1 MHPFLVHRRWL
12 VLYLLFFLQAGVV
25 LSEILLGAEKG
36 LRGSLWLLI
45 LPLFLL
51 HAFSC
56 LASWYLCR
64 AIPLGKVGIGGV
76 LAAQAGSGLLASMV
90 MVGAGWVSGPYFGTT
105 VHQLFRQDV
114 VLVLV
119 FSFFLYSL
127 MVVLHYLFLALET
140 STKAEAAALEAQI
153 LAREAELQS
162 LRTQLDPHFL
172 FNCLNSISAL
182 VTTDPKQ
189 AREMCGRLALFF
201 RRTLELG
208 AQELVSLSAEV
219 ELARDYLAIEEA
231 RFGDRLRHEIKVGSE
246 AADRLLPPLIL
257 QPLLENAVRHGIGH
271 LLEGG
276 EIRVEVAWQRD
287 GLTLR
292 VENPCDPERPRS
304 RGAGVGLANVRKRL
318 QAVYGAKS
326 KMRVRD
332 GGDRFEVVV
341 RVPGETSVPITG
353 SDRKGRSSGPTPTV
367 GRGSREGVAD
377 MKTVRS

>member
-12 VLYLLFFLQAGVV
+12 ALYLLFFLQAGVV
-25 LSEILLGAEKG
+25 LAEILLGTEKS
-36 LRGSLWLLI
+36 LRGSLWTLL
-45 LPLFLL
+45 LPLLLL

-76 LAAQAGSGLLASMV
+76 LAAQAGSGLLASTAL
-90 MVGAGWVSGPYFGTT
+90 VGVGWVAGPYLGAPVARLF
-105 VHQLFRQDV
+105 HQGV

-119 FSFFLYSL
+119 FAFFLYSL

-140 STKAEAAALEAQI
+140 STKAEAAALEARI

-201 RRTLELG
+201 RRTLDLG
-208 AQELVSLSAEV
+208 AQELVPLSAEV

-231 RFGDRLRHEIKVGSE
+231 RFGDRLRYELKVGPGAS
-246 AADRLLPPLIL
+246 DRWMPPLIL

-276 EIRVEVAWQRD
+276 EIGVEVSWQRE
-287 GLTLR
+287 GLILR
-292 VENPCDPERPRS
+292 VENPCDPDRPRS
-304 RGAGVGLANVRKRL
+304 RGAGVGLANVRQRL
-318 QAVYGAKS
+318 QAIYGAKS
-326 KMRVRD
+326 KVRVRD

-341 RVPGETSVPITG
+341 RVPGQISALAEPRTQLAAAVGPDSRHLHE
-353 SDRKGRSSGPTPTV
+353 SRKSH
-367 GRGSREGVAD
+367 EQE
-377 MKTVRS
+377 

>member
-12 VLYLLFFLQAGVV
+12 ALYLLFFVQAGVV
-25 LSEILLGAEKG
+25 LAEILVGPEKE
-36 LRGSLWLLI
+36 LRVPLWLLL

-64 AIPLGKVGIGGV
+64 AVPLGKVGIGGI
-76 LAAQAGSGLLASMV
+76 LASQAGSGLLASGAL
-90 MVGAGWVSGPYFGTT
+90 VGVGWVSAPFLGDTITP
-105 VHQLFRQDV
+105 LFRNGA

-119 FSFFLYSL
+119 FAFFLYSL
-127 MVVLHYLFLALET
+127 MVVLHYLFLALEM

-172 FNCLNSISAL
+172 FNCLNSVSAL
-182 VTTDPKQ
+182 VTTDPKL

-201 RRTLELG
+201 RRTLDLG
-208 AQELVSLSAEV
+208 AQEFVSLAAEM
-219 ELARDYLAIEEA
+219 ELARDYLAIEQV

-246 AADRLLPPLIL
+246 ASDRLLPPLIL

-276 EIRVEVAWQRD
+276 DVRVEVSRQHE
-287 GLTLR
+287 GLILR
-292 VENPCDPERPRS
+292 VENPCDPDRPRS
-304 RGAGVGLANVRKRL
+304 RGAGVGLANVRQRL
-318 QAVYGAKS
+318 QAVYGAKA
-326 KMRVRD
+326 KVRIRD
-332 GGDRFEVVV
+332 GGTRFEVVV
-341 RVPGETSVPITG
+341 RVPGEIPPT
-353 SDRKGRSSGPTPTV
+353 RKLRPRSGHEP
-367 GRGSREGVAD
+367 
-377 MKTVRS
+377 